1 MFLGFECVLEELF
14 VNSGSTSDSSTGE
27 YYNVKQGDNLSLIA
41 LVFGY
46 KDHTTIYNHPNNADF
61 KKQRPDPDILFP
73 GDMVFIPNLVIKEQ
87 SCATDQRWNFV
98 LRRPKKVL
106 RIVVEDFEGKPMPN
120 AAYRLTLQGTDQVRG
135 RLDRTEQQTLE
146 GTTDGNGRI
155 EHPVPLNA
163 RRGTLAIGSF
173 VRDLKIGH
181 LNPPSET
188 EDEGVSGMQ
197 ARLANL
203 GFDPGPVDG
212 QLGPRTEAAI
222 RAFQAQ
228 YPPLA
233 VDGICGPQTRQKLN
247 AEHKS

>member
-1 MFLGFECVLEELF
+1 
-14 VNSGSTSDSSTGE
+14 
-27 YYNVKQGDNLSLIA
+27 
-41 LVFGY
+41 
-46 KDHTTIYNHPNNADF
+46 
-61 KKQRPDPDILFP
+61 
-73 GDMVFIPNLVIKEQ
+73 
-87 SCATDQRWNFV
+87 
-98 LRRPKKVL
+98 
-106 RIVVEDFEGKPMPN
+106 MPN

-135 RLDRTEQQTLE
+135 RLERTEQQTLE

-212 QLGPRTEAAI
+212 NSLALAPRLRSGPFKHNTRRLRSMAS
-222 RAFQAQ
+222 
-228 YPPLA
+228 
-233 VDGICGPQTRQKLN
+233 GGPQARQKLN

>member
-1 MFLGFECVLEELF
+1 VFLGLKFSLEELF
-14 VNSGSTSDSSTGE
+14 VSSVSTSDSSPGE

-41 LVFGY
+41 LVFGF

-73 GDMVFIPNLVIKEQ
+73 GDMVFIPKPVVKEQ
-87 SCATDQRWNFV
+87 PCATDQRWTFV

-106 RIVVEDFEGKPMPN
+106 RIVVEDFEGKPMSN
-120 AAYRLTLQGTDQVRG
+120 AAYQLTLQGTEQVRG
-135 RLDRTEQQTLE
+135 RIKSTEQQTLE

-173 VRDLKIGH
+173 VRDLEIGY

-188 EDEGVSGMQ
+188 GDEGVSGMQ

-212 QLGPRTEAAI
+212 QLGPRTKAAI

-228 YPPLA
+228 HPPLV
-233 VDGICGPQTRQKLN
+233 VDGICGSQTLEKLN
-247 AEHKS
+247 AKHKS